1 MALLTHVDG
10 VVDAERLVAAFESV
24 VRLSQT
30 LRLTI
35 GAGDEVLITDDVPS
49 ATQIIDLPR
58 SATQPWADQRVVDP
72 VDVSRSVYDSV
83 VIRHDD
89 GTLSWY
95 LCLHHVATDA
105 TSSALVF
112 QATAQAYHGEPT
124 ELADLETSK
133 PKSSKRRMRSIGF
146 WADRTRAPLIESLYQ
161 PVAVRST
168 EVSRHLVDSVPI
180 DRIETALDGPYRM
193 ISRDLAWTA
202 LLMTALS
209 VHLHRVSGADRFAIG
224 LPVHNRS
231 DRDRQRMIGPLM
243 EVYPVDVVVD
253 ANSTFAELHALVTKQ
268 LLTVVG
274 NAMPDVGA
282 TAADVSGIVNVIP
295 RGSLGSFGSSA
306 TTTKWIHPKAAD
318 PYHLLGV
325 QLTTYGSSTPSL
337 ELDINDAGADRTQQ
351 HSATHHFRSILEAMI
366 DDPDAPILGGALLD
380 ATGEATVRSWGTGAP
395 LLSSRFE
402 LDPRSPR
409 STGSVVDRLSVALS
423 NGTRPA
429 LVDGSVTLTGQQ
441 LWVRAGA
448 VAGSLVAAG
457 VGPGHRVGIEIS
469 RSVDAVVAILGVL
482 RAGASYVPID
492 PLHPESRRT
501 SISEQAGVSGVLTDL
516 VGIDPD
522 ALFEGSSTTVE
533 PSDEAYVLFT
543 SGSTGEPKGV
553 PITHGGLA
561 DYLAF
566 ACASYLGP
574 KQRRPVAPLFTSL
587 GFDLTVTSLF
597 LPLIAGG
604 TVVVI
609 GEDGVPGLRSVA
621 ARSDLTWIKATPSHL
636 ELLSRMLPQ
645 RHRIATM
652 VVGGE
657 AFPARLAGELSA
669 GHPGLEIFN
678 EYGPTEAVVGCMIH
692 RVTTADADGDVP
704 IGVPAPGVELRI
716 IDRGGHDV
724 PPGVAGEL
732 LISSAGLSAGYL
744 GQVVDTAPFSRT
756 GDQRWYASGDI
767 VRLAGRS
774 GAVYQGRVDDQIKLN
789 GVRLE
794 PAEVVAA
801 LESHPSVA
809 RAVVRLWQP
818 APDARPM
825 LAAWVEGADDAEL
838 LDAAA
843 LRVFLLSRL
852 ASHQIPAAIALTDA
866 LPFNSNGKLDVD
878 ALPTPERVRGASDH
892 VNAASEAVAEPVQI
906 GWKKA
911 LGLTGSAQE
920 ISTGEN
926 FFDLGGDSLAALEM
940 TAELSEAIGVEISEG
955 LVFAAPMFGDFVA
968 AVAALEPSLRPDA
981 GPVAVG
987 GVAELSPG
995 ERAMLFEHRLA
1006 PESPRYNIGRRYVV
1020 EAVVDAEKLQHAA
1033 QQVVARHAP
1042 LHTTF
1047 GAVRRVLSPDLALH
1061 FSVASL
1067 AASDG
1072 LTNEISQVA
1081 ADALYRAP
1089 FDLNEGPLVRVALHP
1104 LRSEPGQPERSAVV
1118 VVTHHIS
1125 GDAGSLD
1132 RFWNDLDAA
1141 YTGQTLDP
1149 LPVSYSD
1156 HAAWQ
1161 RGRDSGGD
1169 FWAELW
1175 EDPVETGLGLPG
1187 AAGDHKGGY
1196 VEQSA
1201 SFTATQLRS
1210 GPGRTPTATA
1220 LAAMAK
1226 LLDRHHRPEANAR
1239 PGRYAIGLTASV
1251 REHPA
1256 SEPMVGYFL
1265 NTLPLVIAVDD
1276 ETCSVAD
1283 LAGTT
1288 TEALAL
1294 ALPHRSHPF
1303 AEMVARGRRTRHQLP
1318 IPEVLLAVEDL
1329 ADASLDGHTA
1339 THDVIAS
1346 GEAIAAV
1353 TVFVQIRGEQ
1363 VDLGIEFAGSVLE
1376 STRAVL
1382 LLNDL
1387 DALIAGSLSLP
1398 VALPVAGHQLP
1409 SEQHAVLFGG
1419 DAPDN
1424 SPLVSEMLANV
1435 ERQGNSPAARS
1446 GASQLTWSEVGR
1458 RSGLLAEKM
1467 RLNGVGP
1474 GDRVA
1479 VTLSRSVDLVVALV
1493 AVLRSGAV
1501 YVPLDPTY
1509 PDERR
1514 ELILQAAEPVL
1525 AVVEAGAELASMPR
1539 VTVPS
1544 DSDSEPVFVDYQ
1556 AKANDPAYIIFTS
1569 GSTGTPKGVEVTH
1582 GQVAT
1587 STRAR
1592 ASVYSDQPE
1601 RFLLLSSIG
1610 FDSSIVGLFWTL
1622 FSGGEIII
1630 PTDAEA
1636 HDPDALLALIDQ
1648 CSVSHVLM
1656 VPSLYRALLTRGAN
1670 AVHWPAVVTVA
1681 GEACSRELVAQ
1692 HYASRSTSALWNEYG
1707 PTEGTVWTTA
1717 HRCDEDEP
1725 VVPIGRPIPGSWCAI
1740 VDDRGE
1746 VVPAGA
1752 AGELMIG
1759 GAGVVAGY
1767 LTGPAESSAAPLS
1780 FVTDTPWGQA
1790 YRTGDAAALG
1800 TDGQGAQTL
1809 LFRGR
1814 VDDQLN
1820 LGGVRLEPGEV
1831 ERVLVGVDGVSDAA
1845 VVVATIG
1852 NATRPVLVAHVEC
1865 GEIDIAELRSAAASA
1880 LPAAARPNRYMTH
1893 DRLPKTPHG
1902 KVDRAALASTALAE
1916 EIESPSSQEVGAI
1929 SETERLVL
1937 DLFRRNVGADVGI
1950 DDGFFEAGGDSL
1962 AALTLAMDLEDQ
1974 FGTAY
1979 SVTALLAEPTAR
1991 AVAVHIAGRGDSSF
2005 TDDGVT
2011 RSGDGFDPQ
2020 ASSLVEWIRA
2030 GDNDQPVL
2038 VLLAPG
2044 SGHLLGYEP
2053 LVRALDASTP
2063 ILGVRLPGYDG
2074 KADPIGSVARLAS
2087 TVGPLLDEVL
2097 AQRVAAVG
2105 DQGAVLLGGSSG
2117 GLLAWELEYRAEVAG
2132 RPFNAVVLQDTVH
2145 PDWRREQASIG
2156 FVEDMQQRLS
2166 DGGIGAVLTELY
2178 GRAERR
2184 FSRWRRAR
2192 RSRAQQA
2199 TTGAEMPAVIAQRMF
2214 AAATKSLIA
2223 YEVPT
2228 IAADVL
2234 FVAAANTDP
2243 DATFD
2248 RWKSS
2253 TTDLRVEIFEGDHFG
2268 DNGITAAKNVGPV
2281 AVEIDGLLRA
2291 LKL

>member
-1 MALLTHVDG
+1 MALLTHIDG
-10 VVDAERLVAAFESV
+10 AVDADRLVAAFESV
-24 VRLSQT
+24 VRSSRT

-35 GAGDEVLITDDVPS
+35 GTGDAALIVDDVSSP
-49 ATQIIDLPR
+49 TEIIDLSR
-58 SATQPWADQRVVDP
+58 SATHPWADQRVLDP

-112 QATAQAYHGEPT
+112 QATARAYHGELAG
-124 ELADLETSK
+124 LADLDTSQ
-133 PKSSKRRMRSIGF
+133 PKSSKRRLRAIDF
-146 WADRTRAPLIESLYQ
+146 WSDRTKAPLLESLYR
-161 PVAVRST
+161 PIAARST
-168 EVSRHLVDSVPI
+168 EVSRHLVDAVPI
-180 DRIETALDGPYRM
+180 DRVEAALDGPYRM
-193 ISRDLAWTA
+193 ISRDLAWSA

-209 VHLHRVSGADRFAIG
+209 VHLHRVSGADRFAVG

-231 DRDRQRMIGPLM
+231 GRGRQLVVGPLM

-253 ANSTFAELHALVTKQ
+253 AQSTFAELHAMVSKQ

-295 RGSLGSFGSSA
+295 RGSFGSFGSSA
-306 TTTKWIHPKAAD
+306 TTTQWIHPKAAD

-325 QLTTYGSSTPSL
+325 QLTTYGSTTPSL
-337 ELDINDAGADRTQQ
+337 ELDINAAGADRDQQ
-351 HSATHHFRSILEAMI
+351 RSATHHFRSIVEAMI
-366 DDPDAPILGGALLD
+366 DDPDALILGARLLD
-380 ATGEATVRSWGTGAP
+380 GVDEATVRSWGSGAQ
-395 LLSSRFE
+395 LLPARFD
-402 LDPRSPR
+402 LDPSAAR

-429 LVDGSVTLTGQQ
+429 LVDGPVVLTGQE
-441 LWVRAGA
+441 LWAKAGA
-448 VAGSLVAAG
+448 VAASLASAG
-457 VGPGHRVGIEIS
+457 VGPGHRVGIEMS

-482 RAGASYVPID
+482 RVGASYVPID
-492 PLHPESRRT
+492 PLHPESRRA
-501 SISEQAGVSGVLTDL
+501 SVSEQARVSGVLTDL
-516 VGIDPD
+516 DGINAD
-522 ALFEGSSTTVE
+522 AVFKGPASIEA
-533 PSDEAYVLFT
+533 SDEAYLLFT

-553 PITHGGLA
+553 PINHGGLA

-566 ACASYLGP
+566 ACANYLGP

-587 GFDLTVTSLF
+587 GFDLTVTSIF
-597 LPLIAGG
+597 VPLIAGG

-609 GEDGVPGLRSVA
+609 GEDGLPGLRAVA
-621 ARSDLTWIKATPSHL
+621 ARSDLTWMKATPSHL
-636 ELLSRMLPQ
+636 ELLSRMLPK
-645 RHRIATM
+645 RHRITTM

-692 RVTTADADGDVP
+692 RVKASDAQGEVP
-704 IGVPAPGVELRI
+704 IGRPAPGVELRI
-716 IDRGGHDV
+716 VDRGGHDV

-732 LISSAGLSAGYL
+732 LISSAGLSPGYL
-744 GQVVDTAPFSRT
+744 AQPVDTAPFARS
-756 GDQRWYASGDI
+756 GEKRWYASGDI
-767 VRLAGRS
+767 VRLAGS
-774 GAVYQGRVDDQIKLN
+774 DGAVYQGRIDDQIKLN

-801 LESHPSVA
+801 LELHPSVA

-818 APDARPM
+818 QADARPM
-825 LAAWVEGADDAEL
+825 LGAWVERSADAQAV
-838 LDAAA
+838 DAAA
-843 LRVFLLSRL
+843 LRAFLLSRL
-852 ASHQIPAAIALTDA
+852 ASHQIPAAIALVDE

-878 ALPTPERVRGASDH
+878 ALPAPERVR
-892 VNAASEAVAEPVQI
+892 AANDDADLAGQSVAEQVQFA
-906 GWKKA
+906 WKKA
-911 LGLTGSAQE
+911 LRLAVATQNILASE
-920 ISTGEN
+920 D
-926 FFDLGGDSLAALEM
+926 FFNLGGDSLAALEM

-955 LVFAAPMFGDFVA
+955 LVFTAPTFGDFVA
-968 AVAALEPSLRPDA
+968 AVAALDPTDLPAA
-981 GPVAVG
+981 GPIRRG
-987 GVAELSPG
+987 GLPELSPG
-995 ERAMLFEHRLA
+995 ERAMLFEHRRA

-1020 EAVVDAEKLQHAA
+1020 ETTVDAERLRQSAEH
-1033 QQVVARHAP
+1033 VVSRHAP

-1047 GAVRRVLSPDLALH
+1047 SPDRRVLSSDQALH
-1061 FSVASL
+1061 FSVATLDS
-1067 AASDG
+1067 SGGITD
-1072 LTNEISQVA
+1072 EVSRVA
-1081 ADALYRAP
+1081 ADVLYRAP
-1089 FDLNEGPLVRVALHP
+1089 FDLDQGPLVRVALHP
-1104 LRSEPGQPERSAVV
+1104 LQSQPGQPERSAVV
-1118 VVTHHIS
+1118 VVMHHIS

-1141 YTGQTLDP
+1141 YAGHVLDP
-1149 LPVSYSD
+1149 LSVSYAD
-1156 HAAWQ
+1156 HAVWQ
-1161 RGRDSGGD
+1161 LGRGDGGD

-1175 EDPVETGLGLPG
+1175 EEPVETSLGLPG
-1187 AAGDHKGGY
+1187 AAGDHVGGY
-1196 VEQSA
+1196 VEQPA
-1201 SFTATQLRS
+1201 SFTASQLRG

-1220 LAAMAK
+1220 LAAIAK
-1226 LLDRHHRPEANAR
+1226 LLDRHHRPEASDR
-1239 PGRYAIGLTASV
+1239 PGRYAIGLTASI

-1265 NTLPLVIAVDD
+1265 NTLPLVIDVGA
-1276 ETCSVAD
+1276 EAASVVD
-1283 LAGTT
+1283 LAETT
-1288 TEALAL
+1288 SEALAL

-1303 AEMVARGRRTRHQLP
+1303 AEMVARGRRARHQLP

-1329 ADASLDGHTA
+1329 ADASLDGHRA

-1376 STRAVL
+1376 STRAL
-1382 LLNDL
+1382 LMLEDL
-1387 DALIAGSLSLP
+1387 DSLISGSLSP
-1398 VALPVAGHQLP
+1398 SAEPSVADRQLP
-1409 SEQHAVLFGG
+1409 SERDAVLLGA

-1424 SPLVSEMLANV
+1424 SPLVPEMLANI
-1435 ERQGNSPAARS
+1435 ERQGSASAVRS
-1446 GASQLTWSEVGR
+1446 GASQLSWSEVGR
-1458 RSGLLAEKM
+1458 RSGFLAEQM

-1479 VTLSRSVDLVVALV
+1479 VRLSRSVDLVVALV

-1501 YVPLDPTY
+1501 YVPLDPAY
-1509 PDERR
+1509 PAERQER
-1514 ELILQAAEPVL
+1514 ILKAAEPVL
-1525 AVVEAGAELASMPR
+1525 AVVEAGAELTWMPC
-1539 VTVPS
+1539 VTVPA
-1544 DSDSEPVFVDYQ
+1544 DRDGEPTFLDHQV
-1556 AKANDPAYIIFTS
+1556 KTNDPAYIIFTS

-1592 ASVYSDQPE
+1592 DGVYDGRPE

-1630 PTDAEA
+1630 PTDAEV
-1636 HDPDALLALIDQ
+1636 HDPDALLTLIDQ

-1656 VPSLYRALLTRGAN
+1656 VPSMYRALLTRGSDA
-1670 AVHWPAVVTVA
+1670 AHWPSVVTVA
-1681 GEACSRELVAQ
+1681 GESCSGELVAQ
-1692 HYASRSTSALWNEYG
+1692 HCALRPTSALWNEYG

-1717 HRCDEDEP
+1717 HRCVQGEA
-1725 VVPIGRPIPGSWCAI
+1725 VVPIGQPIPGSWCAV
-1740 VDDRGE
+1740 VDEHGAA
-1746 VVPAGA
+1746 VPDGA

-1767 LTGPAESSAAPLS
+1767 LPRPAGTSETAAS
-1780 FVTDTPWGQA
+1780 FVADSPWGQA
-1790 YRTGDAAALG
+1790 YRTGDAAMLG
-1800 TDGQGAQTL
+1800 TNRNGDPTL

-1820 LGGVRLEPGEV
+1820 VGGVRLEPGEV
-1831 ERVLVGVDGVSDAA
+1831 ERVLTGVDGVRDAA
-1845 VVVATIG
+1845 VVVSTIG
-1852 NATRPVLVAHVEC
+1852 AGTRSVLVAHIEC
-1865 GEIDIAELRSAAASA
+1865 GEIDLASLRSAAATA
-1880 LPAAARPNRYMTH
+1880 LPAVARPSRYVAH
-1893 DRLPKTPHG
+1893 DRLPKTPNG
-1902 KVDRAALASTALAE
+1902 KVDRTALASTPLAE
-1916 EIESPSSQEVGAI
+1916 EIESSGSRDVEAI
-1929 SETERLVL
+1929 SDRERTVL
-1937 DLFRRNVGADVGI
+1937 DLFRRNVGSDVGI
-1950 DDGFFEAGGDSL
+1950 DDGFFDAGGDSL
-1962 AALTLAMDLEDQ
+1962 AALTLAMDLEDH
-1974 FGTAY
+1974 FGRAY

-1991 AVAVHIAGRGDSSF
+1991 AVAVHFAGPNDSS
-2005 TDDGVT
+2005 TPNVGATPSADGLDDQVST
-2011 RSGDGFDPQ
+2011 
-2020 ASSLVEWIRA
+2020 LVEWIRA
-2030 GDNDQPVL
+2030 GDDDQPVL

-2053 LVRALDASTP
+2053 LIRALDSSTP

-2074 KADPIGSVARLAS
+2074 KADPIASVAKLAS
-2087 TVGPLLDEVL
+2087 TVGPLLDHVL
-2097 AQRVAAVG
+2097 TQRVAAVG

-2117 GLLAWELEYRAEVAG
+2117 GLLAWDLQRRAEIAG
-2132 RPFNAVVLQDTVH
+2132 KPFLSIVLQDTVH

-2156 FVEDMQQRLS
+2156 FVEDLQQRYHEGGLS
-2166 DGGIGAVLTELY
+2166 AVSAELY
-2178 GRAERR
+2178 GRGQRK
-2184 FSRWRRAR
+2184 FSRWKRAR
-2192 RSRAQQA
+2192 RSRAQAA

-2214 AAATKSLIA
+2214 AAATASLIG

-2228 IAADVL
+2228 ITTDVL

-2248 RWKSS
+2248 RWKSC
-2253 TTDLRVEIFEGDHFG
+2253 TTNVRVETFVGDHFG

-2281 AVEIDGLLRA
+2281 ALAIDNLLRS
-2291 LKL
+2291 LND